1 MDLAVFYEV
10 IVPLMEVEGTATIC
24 ISTPLDEFNF
34 YSELT
39 ELRDDKG
46 RLIFNVKHIKGN
58 IPVPW
63 KSAEGEQTLSFDQQS
78 VLSCRLLLSEFVPG
92 FPQLARAC
100 RPSTAR
106 GAVRCFSAR
115 SWARSLATATTWRF
129 APTSSSAGSKRR
141 RSAART
147 TPTTAPSTSQSTP
160 TAAPR
165 AATVLALILPSSPSS
180 SLAAASS

>member
-63 KSAEGEQTLSFDQQS
+63 KSAEGTRILFTL
-78 VLSCRLLLSEFVPG
+78 
-92 FPQLARAC
+92 
-100 RPSTAR
+100 
-106 GAVRCFSAR
+106 
-115 SWARSLATATTWRF
+115 RF
-129 APTSSSAGSKRR
+129 ASSVHDDGQFSFGCC
-141 RSAART
+141 
-147 TPTTAPSTSQSTP
+147 
-160 TAAPR
+160 
-165 AATVLALILPSSPSS
+165 
-180 SLAAASS
+180 